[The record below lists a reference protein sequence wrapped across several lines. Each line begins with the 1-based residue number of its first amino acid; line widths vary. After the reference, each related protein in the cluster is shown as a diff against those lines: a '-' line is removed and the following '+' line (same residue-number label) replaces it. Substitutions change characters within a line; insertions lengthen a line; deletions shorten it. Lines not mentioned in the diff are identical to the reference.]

1 MNVPFKRAGLGLV
14 CSVALLLAAC
24 GGGSSSSSTTTT
36 TSGPTI
42 NLNLSQPNLTANL
55 EVGQTGNYFVYFPD
69 ATNEAIATDSNVD
82 HLQSVSLNSSN
93 GLLSL
98 APVTGTLPGIYSLI
112 INASNANG
120 TSTVTF
126 NTLVYPGGNLS
137 GHPTFLAFVADS
149 SQPDAGKVHGTIT
162 FEPRNALSVGT
173 TTGSVGSLYTQVLVP
188 AGTPGVTVDS
198 TSTNLQAT
206 GTNPDAVQVKAQLTI
221 TKALLVPVT
230 VDGVNTGVEVTLTS
244 TPPSNGLSGLPY
256 VETVYVTGLS
266 TL

>member
-1 MNVPFKRAGLGLV
+1 MNAPFKRAGLGLV

-36 TSGPTI
+36 ASGPTI
-42 NLNLSQPNLTANL
+42 NLNLSQPNLTASL
-55 EVGQTGNYFVYFPD
+55 ELGQTGNYFVYFPD
-69 ATNEAIATDSNVD
+69 ATSEAIATDSNVD
-82 HLQSVSLNSSN
+82 HLQTVSLNSSN
-93 GLLSL
+93 GLLSV

-112 INASNANG
+112 INAANANA

-126 NTLVYPGGNLS
+126 NTLVYPTGNLS
-137 GHPTFLAFVADS
+137 GHPTFIGFVADS
-149 SQPDAGKVHGTIT
+149 SQPDAGKVHGHITISG
-162 FEPRNALSVGT
+162 RNALSVGS

-198 TSTNLQAT
+198 TTSNLQAT
-206 GTNPDAVQVKAQLTI
+206 TNNPDAVQIQAQMTI
-221 TKALLVPVT
+221 TKATLVPVT
-230 VDGVNTGVEVTLTS
+230 VDGVSTGVEVTLTA

-256 VETVYVTGLS
+256 VETIYVTGLS